1 MFLYRLSFFMVL
13 LGDYVYTGNI
23 YLNNQ
28 CSHFLGKIFICKRA
42 TDDKVF
48 SLLPIFVQD
57 INRRRQNS
65 YEEQTSVLPNPWI
78 SLLTRNFRLQW
89 TNQKEH

>member
-42 TDDKVF
+42 TDDKLCPRYQSKETKQLRRADISFTKSMDFIIDSKF
-48 SLLPIFVQD
+48 SIAMDKSKRALIQ
-57 INRRRQNS
+57 R
-65 YEEQTSVLPNPWI
+65 
-78 SLLTRNFRLQW
+78 
-89 TNQKEH
+89 